1 MSERQ
6 SATAV
11 AADHAAPL
19 TAGADGY
26 TVTFHGLPSSAD
38 AAARSMLRLLLPML
52 GNRWLIGPSS
62 ASDVVILEPEALA
75 ALRNTAA
82 ARDDTL
88 YVLLSRDAALAS
100 GAFATLPRPLNSAR
114 LVELLHLAQ
123 EELDRRM
130 LRPDNTVLARVDEDE
145 DAVDLDARGERTT
158 MRDALG
164 NVLQDRSPPVMLRDP
179 QREPILWLLPALG
192 FATHLR
198 SNHLADLIRT
208 NAPVDVITLD
218 GQETLRLRGRHKF
231 APRSKLEWIYWL
243 AGSDGKIRP
252 GLTVSHR
259 YQLRKYPDFAV
270 LPHYRGDVRMA
281 SLLKTEP
288 MTVGELAQRAGVRLE
303 TACHFVNAC
312 WALGLLGDPAARAA
326 PAGADAGVRIAASQ
340 SEALLAA

>member
-1 MSERQ
+1 MS
-6 SATAV
+6 ADYAV
-11 AADHAAPL
+11 
-19 TAGADGY
+19 ADGY

-52 GNRWLIGPSS
+52 GNRWLIGQSIQ
-62 ASDVVILEPEALA
+62 SDVVILEPEALA
-75 ALRNTAA
+75 TLRSTAA

-88 YVLLSRDAALAS
+88 YVLLSRDTALS
-100 GAFATLPRPLNSAR
+100 FGAFATIPRPLNSAR

-130 LRPDNTVLARVDEDE
+130 LRPDNTVLAEADEGE
-145 DAVDLDARGERTT
+145 DAADLDTRCEQTT

-164 NVLQDRSPPVMLRDP
+164 TVLQDRSRVVLLRDS
-179 QREPILWLLPALG
+179 QREPILWLLPDLG

-208 NAPVDVITLD
+208 NAPVDLIRLD
-218 GQETLRLRGRHKF
+218 GQEALRLHGRHKF
-231 APRSKLEWIYWL
+231 APLSKLEWIYWL
-243 AGSDGKIRP
+243 AGSDGQIRP
-252 GLTVSHR
+252 VLTVSHP

-281 SLLKTEP
+281 SLLKAEP
-288 MTVGELAQRAGVRLE
+288 LTVGELAQRAGVRLE

-312 WALGLLGDPAARAA
+312 WALGLLGDPAAARATS
-326 PAGADAGVRIAASQ
+326 AGADAAARIAAKEP
-340 SEALLAA
+340 EALLTA